1 MISRVDVANPPK
13 FYPLVEIRLIWRDT
27 NRFGLFSLLF
37 DEPARQMPTPTP
49 PPFPSVANRHYLG
62 GEAADTLRE
71 R

>member
-13 FYPLVEIRLIWRDT
+13 FYPLVEMRLTWRDT
-27 NRFGLFSLLF
+27 NRFGLFSLSF

-62 GEAADTLRE
+62 AEAADTLRE